1 MRLQL
6 LSLFCFFHFI
16 VFAQTEVNVDSLKR
30 IVKNEKVVDSS
41 KCNSY
46 TELIYYYK
54 KKDVDSCKLYL
65 QKLFDYAK
73 SVNSSRAYS
82 DYYRV
87 KAGYFSL
94 FLKEGDNA
102 AGYINDQLQ
111 KALSYAEKTKDPKLV
126 FEVYYRLTQENAR
139 LGREDAALEF
149 AKEGEKVALKYN
161 LWEEAATIYGQVGK
175 LYNLRSSKTEL
186 ALKYLLKSDSI
197 YEAHNFTGYR
207 RGFTLSF
214 IGDVY
219 KSFGNLEMAVSYQQQ
234 AMTIFKNEK
243 NETQQKFILGKL
255 AIIEI
260 DRGNYDVAIDYVKDA
275 ISYYRE
281 NQYPIQEANFLVVLS
296 DIYDKNGQKDKA
308 LEAGERA
315 IELTRLHKHDAG
327 LMMALVK
334 QADVLQDA
342 NNPSKSNALALEA
355 ETIALRMNAYE
366 ELKDVYELMYS
377 NAESLGNYQQAY
389 QYSKEFRRVSD
400 TLEARKN
407 IASAKELEAKYQS
420 EKKEKEIQLLKA
432 ENDLIEQ
439 QKTNQRNLL
448 LAGIGIIA
456 LVGLFF
462 FMLYRNRLK
471 TNRKL
476 KELDDFKSK
485 LFANISHEFR
495 TPLTLISGYSQKR
508 LEQPD
513 IKPQD
518 KQELETIY
526 RSSNRLEELV
536 NQMLDL
542 AKLESGHLTL
552 NNQKGELSVLLK
564 SIANSF
570 QHNASE
576 QSIDYNTTIGQLG
589 QRMYDTD
596 VIEKIVTNLLSN
608 AFKYT
613 PENGKIMFDA
623 KSEAQGVRL
632 VVKNT
637 TDELTKEQVQQIFNR
652 FYQVNQ
658 NATGVGIGLS
668 LVKELVEL
676 NHGDIS
682 VSQFQGMLV
691 FEVLLPLKSVEN
703 SSILRTET
711 VADTLTEDISDDNL
725 MLIIDDNSDIR
736 MLVKDLFKD
745 HYQLL
750 EAENGQQGL
759 KLALEHVP
767 NIVISDVM
775 MPEMDGF
782 ELTSKLKS
790 DERTSHI
797 PVILLTAKVE
807 DKDKYQGLETG
818 ADDYILKPFK
828 SNHLKAR
835 VNNLITTREQLKSR
849 YTQELILVPK
859 DLAITNLDE
868 IFLQKLR
875 DIMETHLTEPDF
887 NVQEFSSAVG
897 MSRMQLHRK
906 LKALTGLT
914 ATEFIRSQRL
924 KLAAELLKKSDAN
937 ISEIGYTVGFNDHSY
952 FTKCFKE
959 AYGCSPTDY
968 VKKHQ

>member
-1 MRLQL
+1 MQL
-6 LSLFCFFHFI
+6 KFLLLITLISSI
-16 VFAQTEVNVDSLKR
+16 VVGQTQVNVDSLKLVVR
-30 IVKNEKVVDSS
+30 NIDVDSS

-82 DYYRV
+82 DYYRI

-102 AGYINDQLQ
+102 ADYINGQLQ
-111 KALSYAEKTKDPKLV
+111 KALRYAEKTNDPQMVL
-126 FEVYYRLTQENAR
+126 EVYYRLTQENAR
-139 LGREDAALEF
+139 LGREDAALGF
-149 AKEGEKVALKYN
+149 AKEGEKVALKKN
-161 LWEEAATIYGQVGK
+161 LWEEAATIYGQMGK

-197 YEAHNFTGYR
+197 YEAHNFSGYR

-219 KSFGNLEMAVSYQQQ
+219 KSFGNLDMAVSYQLQ

-260 DRGNYDVAIDYVKDA
+260 DRKNYDVAIDHVKDA

-327 LMMALVK
+327 LMMALIK

-407 IASAKELEAKYQS
+407 IASAKELEAKYQA
-420 EKKEKEIQLLKA
+420 EKKEKEIQLLKT
-432 ENDLIEQ
+432 ENKLIAQ
-439 QKTNQRNLL
+439 QKSNQRNLL
-448 LAGIGIIA
+448 LGGIGITA
-456 LVGLFF
+456 LAGLLVFI
-462 FMLYRNRLK
+462 LYRNRRK
-471 TNRKL
+471 TNKKL
-476 KELDDFKSK
+476 KELDEFKSK
-485 LFANISHEFR
+485 LFTNISHEFR
-495 TPLTLISGYSQKR
+495 TPLTLISGYTQKR
-508 LEQPD
+508 LQAKALPAS
-513 IKPQD
+513 D
-518 KQELETIY
+518 KHELETIY

-570 QHNASE
+570 EHNASE
-576 QSIDYNTTIGQLG
+576 QSIDYNITIGQLG
-589 QRMYDTD
+589 HRIYDND
-596 VIEKIVTNLLSN
+596 VIEKIITNLLSN

-613 PENGKIMFDA
+613 PENGKIIFEA
-623 KSEAQGVRL
+623 KPEPQGVRL
-632 VVKNT
+632 FVKNT
-637 TDELTKEQVQQIFNR
+637 TEELTKEQVQQIFNR

-676 NHGDIS
+676 HHGDIN

-691 FEVLLPLKSVEN
+691 FEVVLPLKSIEA
-703 SSILRTET
+703 SSIVQTET
-711 VADTLTEDISDDNL
+711 VSNTFSDDMSDENL
-725 MLIIDDNSDIR
+725 MLIIDDNADIR
-736 MLVKDLFKD
+736 TLIKDLFKKN
-745 HYQLL
+745 YKLL
-750 EAENGQQGL
+750 EAQNGQQGL
-759 KLALEHVP
+759 KLAIEHVP
-767 NIVISDVM
+767 NIIISDVM

-797 PVILLTAKVE
+797 PVILLTAKVD
-807 DKDKYQGLETG
+807 DKDRYQGLETG

-828 SNHLKAR
+828 AKDLIAR
-835 VNNLITTREQLKSR
+835 VSNLIATRDQLKSR

-868 IFLQKLR
+868 IFLKKLQ

-937 ISEIGYTVGFNDHSY
+937 ISEIGYMVGFNDHSY